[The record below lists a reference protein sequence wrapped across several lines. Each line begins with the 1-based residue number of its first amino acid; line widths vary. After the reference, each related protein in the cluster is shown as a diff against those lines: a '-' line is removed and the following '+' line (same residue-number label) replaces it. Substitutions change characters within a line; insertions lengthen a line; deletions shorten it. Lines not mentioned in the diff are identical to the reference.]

1 MASKAF
7 CPACDEAITI
17 QEKPKIGHRLR
28 CPSCDTEIEVI
39 DVNPVELD
47 WAYEDEDDFYD
58 DWEEESD
65 KDWDEDDWD
74 DDDWD
79 DDDWDEED

>member
-7 CPACDEAITI
+7 CPACDEAITL
-17 QEKPKIGHRLR
+17 QGNPKVGQRLR

-58 DWEEESD
+58 DWDDEDSD
-65 KDWDEDDWD
+65 EDDDWD

-79 DDDWDEED
+79 DDWDDED

>member
-1 MASKAF
+1 MG
-7 CPACDEAITI
+7 
-17 QEKPKIGHRLR
+17 QRLR

-58 DWEEESD
+58 DWEDESD
-65 KDWDEDDWD
+65 EDWDDDDWD

-79 DDDWDEED
+79 DDDWNGSED

>member
-17 QEKPKIGHRLR
+17 QGNPKVGQRLR

-47 WAYEDEDDFYD
+47 WAYEDEDDFY
-58 DWEEESD
+58 E
-65 KDWDEDDWD
+65 DWDDEDSDEDDDWD

-79 DDDWDEED
+79 DDWDDED